1 MNVPTQSHQQHC
13 RANTASLKNH
23 EIVSE
28 VVAIAHVAV
37 GDYADLLHSSSGKT
51 RQSALDKLA
60 SLSAQTAGQQ
70 DGNQDFQELC
80 RLCNRS
86 CEELL
91 KECRWSSLVSDT
103 NFSPSGVSVAS
114 TTGPAFCGTE
124 LRIACETAAGW
135 HTNNDDDGLNQY
147 QDTVQRSLSPP
158 TELYNESPRRQAAA
172 EKPCCVFSGPT

>member
-1 MNVPTQSHQQHC
+1 MNEH
-13 RANTASLKNH
+13 L
-23 EIVSE
+23 
-28 VVAIAHVAV
+28 
-37 GDYADLLHSSSGKT
+37 SSSRGPKKIICQPIMNSCLRMLRSAFRVGQIE
-51 RQSALDKLA
+51 RQT
-60 SLSAQTAGQQ
+60 QTKSQE
-70 DGNQDFQELC
+70 NIFQELC